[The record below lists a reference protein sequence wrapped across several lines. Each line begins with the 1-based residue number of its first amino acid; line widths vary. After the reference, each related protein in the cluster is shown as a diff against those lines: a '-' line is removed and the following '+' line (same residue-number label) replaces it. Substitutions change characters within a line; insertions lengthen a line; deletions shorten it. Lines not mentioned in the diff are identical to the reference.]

1 MFGHFMATRS
11 RAFTN
16 VIPVDSGDIMGD
28 FRHWV
33 PEAQIA
39 RGCQSATGS
48 NYQRTS
54 RDATGLAYDDSARTR
69 WSARSVRV

>member
-16 VIPVDSGDIMGD
+16 VIPVDSGDIMED

-33 PEAQIA
+33 PEAQMA
-39 RGCQSATGS
+39 ELYKFWHAHVEKVDEWGRHPHA
-48 NYQRTS
+48 
-54 RDATGLAYDDSARTR
+54 
-69 WSARSVRV
+69 